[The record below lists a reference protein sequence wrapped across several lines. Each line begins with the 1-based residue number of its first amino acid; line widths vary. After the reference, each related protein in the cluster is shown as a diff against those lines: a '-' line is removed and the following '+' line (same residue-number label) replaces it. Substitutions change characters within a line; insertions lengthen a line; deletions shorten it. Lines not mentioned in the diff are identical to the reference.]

1 MGKLE
6 MWLEMPTP
14 PEALKNKPKVLNAPL
29 AMDVELR
36 VVVWSVRELV
46 IHGKSREI
54 DTAGTADVLVT
65 VQASTLLPPQESD
78 VHTEATDEAR
88 FNWRYKFDAALPTR
102 ETKLLV
108 QVWDKRSTGP
118 NEALAECVLQLAI
131 LHGNVQRLKCKQE
144 VPRVSPNP

>member
-1 MGKLE
+1 M
-6 MWLEMPTP
+6 
-14 PEALKNKPKVLNAPL
+14 
-29 AMDVELR
+29 
-36 VVVWSVRELV
+36 
-46 IHGKSREI
+46 
-54 DTAGTADVLVT
+54 LVT

-144 VPRVSPNP
+144 VT

>member
-1 MGKLE
+1 MDPKPVERRYLWSPASLAPMGKLE

-65 VQASTLLPPQESD
+65 TLTL
-78 VHTEATDEAR
+78 TLT
-88 FNWRYKFDAALPTR
+88 
-102 ETKLLV
+102 
-108 QVWDKRSTGP
+108 
-118 NEALAECVLQLAI
+118 LA
-131 LHGNVQRLKCKQE
+131 
-144 VPRVSPNP
+144 

>member
-1 MGKLE
+1 

-108 QVWDKRSTGP
+108 QVW
-118 NEALAECVLQLAI
+118 AL
-131 LHGNVQRLKCKQE
+131 
-144 VPRVSPNP
+144 